1 MKKEVNAN
9 CVDHIWNCRKSLAR
23 GAGAFD
29 AIVCRHW
36 ARGGEGAVELG
47 NAVEAACSQ
56 PSDFKFLYDLGL
68 SIKEK
73 IETIA
78 KEIYGA
84 DGVEYRCG
92 HQHQSFLFALSFFCL
107 AWRANLV

>member
-1 MKKEVNAN
+1 MKKEVLNAN
-9 CVDHIWNCRKSLAR
+9 CVIDHIWNYLKSLAR

-92 HQHQSFLFALSFFCL
+92 HQHQSFFAF
-107 AWRANLV
+107 

>member
-1 MKKEVNAN
+1 M
-9 CVDHIWNCRKSLAR
+9 
-23 GAGAFD
+23 
-29 AIVCRHW
+29 
-36 ARGGEGAVELG
+36 ELG

-92 HQHQSFLFALSFFCL
+92 H
-107 AWRANLV
+107 